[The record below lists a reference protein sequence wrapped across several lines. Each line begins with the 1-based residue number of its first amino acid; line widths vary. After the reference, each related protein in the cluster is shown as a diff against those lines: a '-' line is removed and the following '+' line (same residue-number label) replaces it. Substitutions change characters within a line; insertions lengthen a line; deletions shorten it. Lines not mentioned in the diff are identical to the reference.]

1 MVNDIKQ
8 IMFILL
14 LGAIFSTNAIA
25 ENSSLEGIIPYKP
38 IVKKENV
45 YGIIKCRGS
54 TTVGS
59 LLDIWAAKFQSFYP
73 NIKSSL
79 IFKGSSDGFKALIDD
94 TANIGASSRPIKKSE
109 IEEFRAVK
117 GYVPTEIKV
126 SLDALAIY
134 VNRLNS
140 LKHIT
145 FEELDAIFSENRKRA
160 YPKAIKN
167 WKQLTNK
174 EGNMSIYMFN
184 SDSGSRAY
192 FKNIVLQKGN
202 YTDNIVSDEYM
213 LLPEVVDEVANDI
226 NGITFGSIGT
236 KNFKVKMVPVA
247 KQKQF
252 PYYRPTTKNIK
263 MGKYSLTRFLYLYID
278 VPPDRPIPKFLY
290 EFCKFVLSLDGQ
302 SILERENKIALSP
315 KIIGIELLK
324 LKREE

>member
-1 MVNDIKQ
+1 MNHIKQ
-8 IMFILL
+8 IMFISL
-14 LGAIFSTNAIA
+14 LGVIFSTSVIA
-25 ENSSLEGIIPYKP
+25 ENSDLKGIIPYKH
-38 IVKKENV
+38 IANQKNI

-59 LLDIWAAKFQSFYP
+59 LLNIWVAKFQRFYP
-73 NIKSSL
+73 NIESSL

-94 TANIGASSRPIKKSE
+94 TANIGVSSRPIKKSE
-109 IEEFRAVK
+109 IAKFRVVK
-117 GYVPTEIKV
+117 GYVPTEIRV

-145 FEELDAIFSENRKRA
+145 FEELDAIFSEKRKRG

-167 WKQLTNK
+167 WKELTNK
-174 EGNMSIYMFN
+174 EGNLSIYMLN
-184 SDSGSRAY
+184 SDSGSRGY
-192 FKNIVLQKGN
+192 FRNIVLKKGK
-202 YTDNIVSDEYM
+202 YTDNIVSDEYT
-213 LLPEVVDEVANDI
+213 LLPEIVNQVANDI

-236 KNFKVKMVPVA
+236 KNFKVKTVPIA

-263 MGKYSLTRFLYLYID
+263 MGKYPLTRFLYLYID

-315 KIIGIELLK
+315 KIIGIELSK

>member
-1 MVNDIKQ
+1 MVNYIKQ
-8 IMFILL
+8 IMFISL
-14 LGAIFSTNAIA
+14 LGVMFSTNITAQ
-25 ENSSLEGIIPYKP
+25 NSNLEGIVPYKN
-38 IVKKENV
+38 IANQESI
-45 YGIIKCRGS
+45 YGTIKCRGS

-59 LLDIWAAKFQSFYP
+59 LLDIWVPKFQRFYP
-73 NIKSSL
+73 NIKSSF

-109 IEEFRAVK
+109 IEKFKAVK

-134 VNRLNS
+134 VNRLNG

-145 FEELDAIFSENRKRA
+145 FEELDAIFSEKRKRG
-160 YPKAIKN
+160 YPKAITN

-192 FKNIVLQKGN
+192 FRNIVLKKGK
-202 YTDNIVSDEYM
+202 YTDNIVSDEYT
-213 LLPEVVDEVANDI
+213 LLPEVVNEVANNI

-236 KNFKVKMVPVA
+236 KNFKVKTVPVA

-252 PYYRPTTKNIK
+252 PYYRATTKNIK
-263 MGKYSLTRFLYLYID
+263 MGKYPLTRFLYLYID

-315 KIIGIELLK
+315 KIIGIELSK